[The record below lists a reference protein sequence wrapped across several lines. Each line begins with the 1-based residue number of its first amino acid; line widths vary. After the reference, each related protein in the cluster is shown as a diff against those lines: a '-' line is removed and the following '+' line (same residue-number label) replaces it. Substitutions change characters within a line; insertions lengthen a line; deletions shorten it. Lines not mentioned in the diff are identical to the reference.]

1 MTNEPVTKGAEKEHG
16 KTHVGEPKVPAKAG
30 AVSLHADTADP
41 EGGRG
46 AAGPEHDKMSRSRPM
61 SAIQGWTS
69 RYCYGCCRYRR
80 SALEVSD
87 EV

>member
-41 EGGRG
+41 KGGRG
-46 AAGPEHDKMSRSRPM
+46 AAGP
-61 SAIQGWTS
+61 
-69 RYCYGCCRYRR
+69 
-80 SALEVSD
+80 
-87 EV
+87 